1 MRAWFKAASAVRKE
15 FPLRGLQF
23 LPSATYMVGMSTC
36 TSRRTLIIGCGY
48 VGLATGAL
56 LAAAGDAVFGLRR
69 SADGSDAL
77 RAAGITPLLGDLTR
91 RDDLHRLPGP
101 FDRVVNCASSSR
113 GGAVEYREVYLE
125 GTRTLLDW
133 LRIHPPAKYVHT
145 SSTSV
150 YAQDDGSV
158 VDEGSPA
165 APRGETGRLLRD
177 TEDLLVA
184 AARDHGFPAV
194 VLRVAGIYG
203 PGRGH
208 LFQQLVRGEARISE
222 GGTRHMNMVHRD
234 DVASAIAAVLD
245 HGEAGGIYNC
255 VDDTPVTQLGF
266 LGWASGELGRP
277 LPPHATGE
285 EVAARKRGLTDKRVS
300 NAKLR
305 ALGWSPRF
313 PAFREGYAEAVAAAR
328 PT

>member
-1 MRAWFKAASAVRKE
+1 MAR
-15 FPLRGLQF
+15 
-23 LPSATYMVGMSTC
+23 MSTVA
-36 TSRRTLIIGCGY
+36 SRRTLIIGCGY

-69 SADGSDAL
+69 SADGDEAL
-77 RAAGITPLLGDLTR
+77 RAAGITPLLGDLTHR
-91 RDDLHRLPGP
+91 EDLDRLPGL
-101 FDRVVNCASSSR
+101 FDRVVNCVSSSR
-113 GGAVEYREVYLE
+113 GGAAEYREVYLE

-133 LRIHPPAKYVHT
+133 LGSRPIAKYVHV

-165 APRGETGRLLRD
+165 EPRGETGRLLRA
-177 TEDLLVA
+177 TEDLLIA

-208 LFQQLVRGEARISE
+208 LFQQLVRGEARISG

-245 HGEAGGIYNC
+245 RGEAGEIYNC
-255 VDDTPVTQLGF
+255 ADDTPVSQLGF
-266 LGWASGELGRP
+266 LAWASGALGRP
-277 LPPHATGE
+277 LPPHATGAE
-285 EVAARKRGLTDKRVS
+285 DAARKRGRTDKRVS

-305 ALGWSPRF
+305 ALGWAPRF
-313 PAFREGYAEAVAAAR
+313 PSFREGYAEAVAEAR
-328 PT
+328 PTGT

>member
-1 MRAWFKAASAVRKE
+1 MTR
-15 FPLRGLQF
+15 
-23 LPSATYMVGMSTC
+23 MSTV

-69 SADGSDAL
+69 SADGIETL

-91 RDDLHRLPGP
+91 HEDLDRLPGP

-113 GGAVEYREVYLE
+113 GGAAEYREVYLE
-125 GTRTLLDW
+125 GTRTVLDRLW
-133 LRIHPPAKYVHT
+133 THPPAKYVHI

-158 VDEGSPA
+158 VDEISPA

-177 TEDLLVA
+177 TEDLLIA
-184 AARDHGFPAV
+184 AARDRGFPAV

-208 LFQQLVRGEARISE
+208 LFQQLVRGEARIPG

-245 HGEAGGIYNC
+245 RGEAGGIYNC
-255 VDDTPVTQLGF
+255 VDDTPVSQLGF

-277 LPPHATGE
+277 LPPHATGAE
-285 EVAARKRGLTDKRVS
+285 DAARKRGLTDKRVS

-305 ALGWSPRF
+305 ALGWAPRY
-313 PAFREGYAEAVAAAR
+313 PGFREGYAEAVAAVRRAGTG
-328 PT
+328 PTGT

>member
-1 MRAWFKAASAVRKE
+1 
-15 FPLRGLQF
+15 
-23 LPSATYMVGMSTC
+23 MSTVA
-36 TSRRTLIIGCGY
+36 SRRTLIIGCGY

-69 SADGSDAL
+69 SADGSEAL
-77 RAAGITPLLGDLTR
+77 HAAGITPLLGDLTR
-91 RDDLHRLPGP
+91 REDLDRLPGP

-113 GGAVEYREVYLE
+113 GGAAEYREVYLE
-125 GTRTLLDW
+125 GTRTLLDR
-133 LRIHPPAKYVHT
+133 LRIHPPAKYVHIG
-145 SSTSV
+145 STSV

-165 APRGETGRLLRD
+165 EPKGETGRLLRA

-208 LFQQLVRGEARISE
+208 LFQQLVRGEARISG

-234 DVASAIAAVLD
+234 DVASAIASVLD
-245 HGEAGGIYNC
+245 RGQAGEIYNC
-255 VDDTPVTQLGF
+255 ADGTPVSQLGF
-266 LGWASGELGRP
+266 LDWASGELGRP
-277 LPPHATGE
+277 LPPHATGAE
-285 EVAARKRGLTDKRVS
+285 DTTRKRGLTDKRVS

-305 ALGWSPRF
+305 ALGWEPRF
-313 PAFREGYAEAVAAAR
+313 PSFREGYAEAAAAAR
-328 PT
+328 STGT